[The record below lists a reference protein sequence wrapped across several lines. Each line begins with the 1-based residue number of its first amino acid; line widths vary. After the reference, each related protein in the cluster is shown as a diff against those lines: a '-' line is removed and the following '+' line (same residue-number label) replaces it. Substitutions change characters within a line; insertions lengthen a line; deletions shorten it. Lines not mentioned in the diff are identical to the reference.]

1 MASKGFFVITDIS
14 GYTEYLTQSELD
26 HANETLQGLFEAQLA
41 HIHPPLLISG
51 FRGDAIFM
59 YAPEIGFVQPQSFV
73 ESLENLYFVFA
84 DTLRQMRFNTTCTCR
99 ACRNMGNLDL
109 KMCVH
114 YGEYLVQKLGDREE
128 LLGADVIVPH
138 RMLKNTVIED
148 TGVKAYALFT
158 EAAAGALDL
167 PALCADLQPH
177 TEEYEYLGEVRMSVH
192 DLHSAWEQEQARR
205 RTVVEADRAWIKYEG
220 DDLPFPPSLAWD
232 YLTVPELEARV
243 LGFDM
248 AERIDAL
255 GGRVQEESRIHC
267 AHGDLHVYSTILD
280 WKPFEYYTSRQVG
293 GGLTYF
299 QTRRLIS
306 TETGCRLGV
315 YLGRPE
321 APEHDT
327 EEVRT
332 MMAGYM
338 QLWDGLGKVIESDLA
353 AGKISLPAAQK
364 TPPPE
369 TASSGAEV
377 G

>member
-1 MASKGFFVITDIS
+1 MASKGYFVITDIS

-41 HIHPPLLISG
+41 QIHPPLLISG

-59 YAPEIGFVQPQSFV
+59 YAPETGFVQPQSFV

-84 DTLRQMRFNTTCTCR
+84 DTLRQMKFNTTCTCR

-138 RMLKNTVIED
+138 RMLKNNVIEQ
-148 TGVKAYALFT
+148 TGVKAYAVFSDS
-158 EAAAGALDL
+158 AAQALDL
-167 PALCADLQPH
+167 PALCTDLRSH
-177 TEEYEYLGEVRMSVH
+177 TETYEHLGEVRMSVH
-192 DLHSAWEQEQARR
+192 DLHLAWEQEQARR
-205 RTVVEADRAWIKYEG
+205 RTVVEADRAWVKFEG
-220 DDLPFPPSLAWD
+220 DEVPYPPSLVWD

-255 GGRVQEESRIHC
+255 GGRVRPEAQIHC
-267 AHGDLHVYSTILD
+267 AHGDLHVFSTILD
-280 WKPFEYYTSRQVG
+280 WKPFEYYTSRQTG
-293 GGLTYF
+293 AGLAYL
-299 QTRRLIS
+299 QTRRLIPS
-306 TETGCRLGV
+306 EHGCRLAV

-321 APEHDT
+321 SPEHDI
-327 EEVRT
+327 EEIRI

-338 QLWDGLGKVIESDLA
+338 QLWNGLGTTIGSDVA
-353 AGKISLPAAQK
+353 AGKVSLPAPQD
-364 TPPPE
+364 
-369 TASSGAEV
+369 TAARKS
-377 G
+377 